1 MFAGNLPYDYNPE
14 HTATHCNTLPHA
26 TTRCNTLQQTCLPST
41 FNMPAT
47 QNTLQN
53 TATYDLANTYF
64 ATNLPHDC
72 HPVGA
77 LGMPEGTM
85 KLVLCRY

>member
-1 MFAGNLPYDYNPE
+1 
-14 HTATHCNTLPHA
+14 
-26 TTRCNTLQQTCLPST
+26 LPST
-41 FNMPAT
+41 FKMPT
-47 QNTLQN
+47 THNTLQN

-85 KLVLCRY
+85 KLVLCRYQHCACTQRAIWISRLLKIIRLLCKRVL